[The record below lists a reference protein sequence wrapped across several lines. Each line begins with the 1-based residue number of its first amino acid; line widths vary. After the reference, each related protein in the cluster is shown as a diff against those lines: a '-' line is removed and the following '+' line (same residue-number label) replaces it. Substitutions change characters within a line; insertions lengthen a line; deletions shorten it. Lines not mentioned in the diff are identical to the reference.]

1 MNGLHQLFVWFN
13 DPMNWRG
20 SSGILARLVEHLTLW
35 AWAMAGSTL
44 IGVGGGLALGRSRR
58 RGTLAVNA
66 ANIGRAIPSFAVL
79 VLGVIWLGL
88 GNTPVEIAL
97 VLLAVPP
104 IFTFTF
110 TAVRQVDPATVESAR
125 GMGMTEGRILRSVQ
139 VPLALPLILSG
150 IRLASAAVLAT
161 ATLAALVG
169 GGGLGRFVV
178 DGFAVRDFAQVGAGV
193 VLVVGLVL
201 INETAFAWLTRVAV
215 SPGLRRTPVGRTGR
229 GHRFGTARRWRP
241 MRTPELDTS
250 SVSS

>member
-1 MNGLHQLFVWFN
+1 MSGLHHLVVWFN
-13 DPMNWRG
+13 DPLNWRG
-20 SSGILARLVEHLTLW
+20 SNGILARLVEHLTLW
-35 AWAMAGSTL
+35 AWAMAGS
-44 IGVGGGLALGRSRR
+44 IVVGVGGGLALGRSRR

-110 TAVRQVDPATVESAR
+110 TGVRQVDAATVESAR

-150 IRLASAAVLAT
+150 VRLASAAVLAT

-201 INETAFAWLTRVAV
+201 INELAFAWLVRVAV
-215 SPGLRRTPVGRTGR
+215 SPGLRRAAVGRSGR

-241 MRTPELDTS
+241 MRVDAVGGTTIS
-250 SVSS
+250 S